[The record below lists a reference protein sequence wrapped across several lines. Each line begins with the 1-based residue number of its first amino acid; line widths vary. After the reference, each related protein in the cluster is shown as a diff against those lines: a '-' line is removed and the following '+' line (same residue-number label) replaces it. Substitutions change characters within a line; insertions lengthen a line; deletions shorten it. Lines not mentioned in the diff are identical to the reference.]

1 MHDLRHT
8 VFSLLAVAA
17 LALGASPS
25 AAQTVLYD
33 QSRITCVSRQ
43 MNVPVE
49 ARFKNF
55 SAQIAFD
62 PARPASGTARIEIEL
77 ASFDIDNAE
86 VNDEARGKQWFDAHN
101 FPTAKFISAGIKPLG
116 GGKFEVR
123 GPLTIKGRTNEVVMP
138 FTYKE
143 EAGTAVYDG
152 TFAIKRLQYNI
163 GEGVWK
169 DTDTV
174 ADDVQIKF
182 HIVVAAGKAPA
193 KK

>member
-1 MHDLRHT
+1 
-8 VFSLLAVAA
+8 
-17 LALGASPS
+17 
-25 AAQTVLYD
+25 
-33 QSRITCVSRQ
+33 VSRQ

-49 ARFKNF
+49 ARFKKF

-62 PARPASGTARIEIEL
+62 PAKPAAGTARIEIEL
-77 ASFDIDNAE
+77 DSFDIDNAE
-86 VNDEARGKQWFDAHN
+86 VNDEARGKPWFDAHN
-101 FPTAKFISAGIKPLG
+101 FPTAKFIAAGIKPLG

-123 GPLTIKGRTNEVVMP
+123 GPLTIKGQTREVVAP

-143 EAGTAVYDG
+143 EAGTAVFDG
-152 TFAIKRLQYNI
+152 AFAIKRLQYNI

-174 ADDVQIKF
+174 ADEVQIKF
-182 HIVVAAGKAPA
+182 HIVVAAGKPAA